1 MEKDKKDKT
10 PRQLGKAA
18 AEAHGSEELPS
29 TKRWK
34 EARKSA
40 VDNEGDGSGEE
51 YYSDSR
57 ENSKMIRGLM
67 QQLGSLQKTVME
79 RLPERKGT

>member
-1 MEKDKKDKT
+1 M
-10 PRQLGKAA
+10 
-18 AEAHGSEELPS
+18 PS

-40 VDNEGDGSGEE
+40 VDSEDDGSGEE